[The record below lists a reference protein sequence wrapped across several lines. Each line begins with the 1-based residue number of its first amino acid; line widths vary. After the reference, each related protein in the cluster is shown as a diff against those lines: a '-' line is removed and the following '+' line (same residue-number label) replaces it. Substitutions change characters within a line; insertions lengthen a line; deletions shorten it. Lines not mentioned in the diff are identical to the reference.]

1 MIRDAT
7 GCSWLKGFCL
17 LKILCKRQ
25 FSALDKPWVVIGE
38 GWYLLSLLVFGT
50 KKKKEVEQFRILR
63 KAGRLHSSSFPEF
76 NDKPFRNW
84 TYWITGNLFHFKEPL
99 LFYSL
104 WSHYIIL
111 QLNSEKYRSTA
122 KAAHLLSLP
131 VSSIPEMVLY
141 LLAL

>member
-50 KKKKEVEQFRILR
+50 KKKEVEQFRILR
-63 KAGRLHSSSFPEF
+63 KAV
-76 NDKPFRNW
+76 W
-84 TYWITGNLFHFKEPL
+84 
-99 LFYSL
+99 
-104 WSHYIIL
+104 
-111 QLNSEKYRSTA
+111 
-122 KAAHLLSLP
+122 
-131 VSSIPEMVLY
+131 
-141 LLAL
+141 